1 MRNYRSSKERE
12 AIRSAQLLRAPP
24 FNFYQQQ
31 AERINHHKSG
41 IDGGDKAE
49 SKLNPER
56 GELARRAQ
64 RTRDFPEI
72 YIYPERSSDAKLSDY
87 LAIGRAFL

>member
-1 MRNYRSSKERE
+1 MT
-12 AIRSAQLLRAPP
+12 QLLDIKTNREWPTEEFRIR

-49 SKLNPER
+49 SKLNP
-56 GELARRAQ
+56 
-64 RTRDFPEI
+64 
-72 YIYPERSSDAKLSDY
+72 K
-87 LAIGRAFL
+87 